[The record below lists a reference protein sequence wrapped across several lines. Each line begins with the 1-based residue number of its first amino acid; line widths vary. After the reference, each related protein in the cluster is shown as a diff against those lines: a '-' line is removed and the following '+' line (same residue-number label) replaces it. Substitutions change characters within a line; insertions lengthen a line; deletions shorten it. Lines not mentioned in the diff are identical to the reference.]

1 MGIGLVYFAYIWNI
15 VTSFLILMHQVVS
28 RESAILGDAR
38 ENRDSIHAD
47 HVGMSKFST
56 TSDPGYK
63 KIVHAMEVLLEGIQ
77 DSENE
82 LPSGNQSM

>member
-1 MGIGLVYFAYIWNI
+1 MA
-15 VTSFLILMHQVVS
+15 SLILKHQVVS

-63 KIVHAMEVLLEGIQ
+63 KILYAIGMLVEGIQ
-77 DSENE
+77 SVEE
-82 LPSGNQSM
+82 EVTSTNQSM

>member
-1 MGIGLVYFAYIWNI
+1 MSSI
-15 VTSFLILMHQVVS
+15 LIYMHQVVS

-47 HVGMSKFST
+47 HIGMSKFST

-63 KIVHAMEVLLEGIQ
+63 KILYAIGVLVEGSQ
-77 DSENE
+77 SSERKVT
-82 LPSGNQSM
+82 STNQSV

>member
-1 MGIGLVYFAYIWNI
+1 MTA
-15 VTSFLILMHQVVS
+15 LILMHQVVS

-63 KIVHAMEVLLEGIQ
+63 KILYAIGMLVEGIQ
-77 DSENE
+77 NSEE
-82 LPSGNQSM
+82 EVTSTNQSM

>member
-1 MGIGLVYFAYIWNI
+1 
-15 VTSFLILMHQVVS
+15 VTALILMHQVVS

-63 KIVHAMEVLLEGIQ
+63 KILYAIGMLVEGVQSSEEEV
-77 DSENE
+77 
-82 LPSGNQSM
+82 PSANQSM